1 MNCPRGKRN
10 AKGAAK
16 QASEI
21 QSTDKS
27 LERQNNLNSQEK
39 PETSQGGKRVG
50 STYQSPECLEH
61 SVCTTNSGTGKAT
74 LRPIDAFLSSRPGV
88 GVERV
93 AEVLKGGQS
102 KDRGLSPYENMSHC
116 MGLPCMSDRRPLSSF
131 LMKDVYAH
139 LGRPFSPTAAP
150 IPTYPA
156 TPSLRPSEFTPLSAM
171 RNMLTALHASSLVG
185 GQSKVSRNEFRRTQ
199 FEKQASPLTPHISL
213 LEIL

>member
-10 AKGAAK
+10 ARGAAK

-102 KDRGLSPYENMSHC
+102 KDHGLSPYENMSHC

-156 TPSLRPSEFTPLSAM
+156 TPSLRIHTAFCHEEHAHCPPCEQPGGRAEQGFLEWVPENAIWKTGLSAHP
-171 RNMLTALHASSLVG
+171 TH
-185 GQSKVSRNEFRRTQ
+185 
-199 FEKQASPLTPHISL
+199 
-213 LEIL
+213 